1 MADAAPDPPPRR
13 RRPPPGRI
21 SPQALAD
28 ARGGVREGLGWLGRT
43 PESRASWFYR
53 FVRLLARG
61 VLFGALRFRIT
72 TSGQEHLPAGG
83 YLLVAAAHRGWM
95 DPIVVLH
102 AIPVEPRAWFLGSG
116 PSTFTSRWRER
127 LIHRL
132 GGLLPVWR
140 GGVGIEQHLDSAR
153 AVIGNGGVFA
163 QMPEGTVSGP
173 PGRIGPFRVGWALIA
188 IRTGAPIVPL
198 AMAGTEEL
206 YLGRR
211 MASRVLPTTTIAE
224 LLGDAWDGVVPVE
237 GSRDE
242 LDLARRLTAGLE
254 AVLGPVVEGLHPAT
268 VDPPDHPRRLRRRLT
283 WLLLRAGRLD
293 RDG

>member
-1 MADAAPDPPPRR
+1 M
-13 RRPPPGRI
+13 
-21 SPQALAD
+21 
-28 ARGGVREGLGWLGRT
+28 WLGRT
-43 PESRASWFYR
+43 PESKATILYRVVRAL
-53 FVRLLARG
+53 VRAI
-61 VLFGALRFRIT
+61 LFGAFRFRIA

-102 AIPVEPRAWFLGSG
+102 ALPIEPRAWFLGSG
-116 PSTFTSRWRER
+116 PSTFTSRPREW
-127 LIHRL
+127 LIHRI

-140 GGVGIEQHLDSAR
+140 GGVGIEQHVASAR

-173 PGRIGPFRVGWALIA
+173 AGRIGPFRVGWALIA
-188 IRTGAPIVPL
+188 LRTGAPIVPL

-206 YLGRR
+206 YLGKR
-211 MASRVLPTTTIAE
+211 MASRILPVTSTRE
-224 LLGDAWDGVVPVE
+224 LLGDAWDGVLPAE
-237 GSRDE
+237 GSREE
-242 LDLARRLTAGLE
+242 LVLARRLTEALAGR
-254 AVLGPVVEGLHPAT
+254 LGPVVEELHPAT
-268 VDPPDHPRRLRRRLT
+268 VDLPSHPRRLRKRLT